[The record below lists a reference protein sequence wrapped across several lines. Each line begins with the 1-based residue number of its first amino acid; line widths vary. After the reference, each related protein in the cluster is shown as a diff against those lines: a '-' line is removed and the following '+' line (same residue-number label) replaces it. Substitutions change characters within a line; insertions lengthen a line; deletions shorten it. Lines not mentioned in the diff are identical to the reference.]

1 MDSKQQQIVQTYFA
15 QLSTLALTPQEIDAI
30 HDNYARLL
38 LTQNTNWTSI
48 DELTQLIEIIKDEP
62 ALQRSILNITK
73 FE

>member
-1 MDSKQQQIVQTYFA
+1 MDSKQQQIAQTYFE
-15 QLSTLALTPQEIDAI
+15 QLSRHTLAAQEIDAI
-30 HDNYARLL
+30 HDSYARLL